1 MRGQENI
8 FLPPHL
14 KGEYIFMKNFN
25 RLLEYFVSTLMI
37 LMTVIVLMQIIFREF
52 FNISIFWTFE
62 VSSFM
67 FTWIIFLGA
76 AIGFMRKSH
85 FSISLIVEKFSPKII
100 KFFDNFVIIVVTIF
114 LLVVIKYGWD
124 LMISTRYQISP
135 SLRIPMSI
143 IYSVIPFGSSIMLL
157 YFWIYRKNKKGGKG

>member
-1 MRGQENI
+1 
-8 FLPPHL
+8 
-14 KGEYIFMKNFN
+14 MKNFN
-25 RLLEYFVSTLMI
+25 KLLEYFVSTLMI

-85 FSISLIVEKFSPKII
+85 FSISLMVEKFSPKII

-114 LLVVIKYGWD
+114 LVVVIKYGWD

-135 SLRIPMSI
+135 SLRVPMSI

-157 YFWIYRKNKKGGKG
+157 YLWIYRKNKKKGKS

>member
-1 MRGQENI
+1 
-8 FLPPHL
+8 
-14 KGEYIFMKNFN
+14 MKNFN
-25 RLLEYFVSTLMI
+25 KLLEYFVSTLMI

-85 FSISLIVEKFSPKII
+85 FSISLMVEKFSPKII

-114 LLVVIKYGWD
+114 LVVVIKYGLD

-135 SLRIPMSI
+135 SLRVPMSI

-157 YFWIYRKNKKGGKG
+157 YFWIYRKNKKKGKG

>member
-1 MRGQENI
+1 
-8 FLPPHL
+8 
-14 KGEYIFMKNFN
+14 MKNFN

>member
-1 MRGQENI
+1 
-8 FLPPHL
+8 
-14 KGEYIFMKNFN
+14 MKNFN
-25 RLLEYFVSTLMI
+25 KLLEYFVSTLMI

-85 FSISLIVEKFSPKII
+85 FSISLMVEKFSPKIM

-114 LLVVIKYGWD
+114 LVVVIKYGWD

-135 SLRIPMSI
+135 SLRVPMSI

-157 YFWIYRKNKKGGKG
+157 YLWIYRKNKKKGKS

>member
-1 MRGQENI
+1 
-8 FLPPHL
+8 
-14 KGEYIFMKNFN
+14 MKNFN

-85 FSISLIVEKFSPKII
+85 FSISLMVEKFSPKIR

-114 LLVVIKYGWD
+114 LVVVIKYGWD

-135 SLRIPMSI
+135 SLRVPMSI

-157 YFWIYRKNKKGGKG
+157 YLWIYRKNKKKGKS